1 MRRILV
7 VEDEPNL
14 AAGLEMNL
22 SAEGYEVVIAQD
34 GISGLEMFNKI
45 EFDLAILDIM
55 LPGMDGISLCKEIRK
70 SSHLPIIFLTARDG
84 DKDKI
89 QGLSVGADDY
99 ITKPFNLEELLHRI
113 ASVFRRIS
121 WQGAKE
127 EKSDII
133 RFGDCHLDMQ
143 TLEVSG
149 PGGATTISR
158 KEAQVV
164 KYLYERRGQTVSRDS
179 LLDGVWGYNAFPS
192 TRTVDNFI
200 LRLRKI
206 FEKDPSKPTVIKS
219 IRGVGYRFDSGDS

>member
-14 AAGLEMNL
+14 ASGLEMNL
-22 SAEGYEVVIAQD
+22 SAEGYEVVIASD
-34 GISGLEMFNKI
+34 GISAMELFGQI

-55 LPGMDGISLCKEIRK
+55 LPGMDGISLCREIRK
-70 SSHLPIIFLTARDG
+70 TSHIPVIFLTARDG
-84 DKDKI
+84 DKDKV
-89 QGLSVGADDY
+89 QGLSVGGDDY

-113 ASVFRRIS
+113 SSVFRRIS
-121 WQGAKE
+121 WQGADE

-133 RFGDCHLDMQ
+133 RFGDCMLNMQ
-143 TLEVSG
+143 TFEASG
-149 PGGATTISR
+149 PGGAVTLSR

-164 KYLYERRGQTVSRDS
+164 KYLYERRGQSVSRDS

-200 LRLRKI
+200 LRLRKV
-206 FEKDPSKPTVIKS
+206 FEKDPAKPEIIKS
-219 IRGVGYRFDSGDS
+219 IRGVGYKFDA

>member
-14 AAGLEMNL
+14 ASGLEMNL
-22 SAEGYEVVIAQD
+22 SAEGYEVVIASD
-34 GISGLEMFNKI
+34 GISALELFGQI

-55 LPGMDGISLCKEIRK
+55 LPGMDGISLCREIRK
-70 SSHLPIIFLTARDG
+70 TSHIPVIFLTARDG
-84 DKDKI
+84 DKDKV
-89 QGLSVGADDY
+89 QGLSVGGDDY

-113 ASVFRRIS
+113 SSVFRRIS
-121 WQGAKE
+121 WQGARE

-133 RFGDCHLDMQ
+133 HFGDCELNMQ
-143 TLEVSG
+143 TFEASG
-149 PGGATTISR
+149 PGGAATLSR

-164 KYLYERRGQTVSRDS
+164 KYLYERRGQSVSRDS

-200 LRLRKI
+200 LRLRKV
-206 FEKDPSKPTVIKS
+206 FEKDPAKPKIIKS
-219 IRGVGYRFDSGDS
+219 IRGVGYKFDA

>member
-14 AAGLEMNL
+14 ATGLEMNL
-22 SAEGYEVVIAQD
+22 SAEGYEVVVASD
-34 GISGLEMFNKI
+34 GVSALELFGQI

-55 LPGMDGISLCKEIRK
+55 LPGLDGISLCKEIRK
-70 SSHLPIIFLTARDG
+70 TSHLPIIFLTARDA
-84 DKDKI
+84 DKDKV

-99 ITKPFNLEELLHRI
+99 MTKPFNLEELLHRI

-121 WQGAKE
+121 WQDANE

-133 RFGDCHLDMQ
+133 RFGDCEVNMQ
-143 TLEVSG
+143 TFEARG
-149 PGGATTISR
+149 PGGATTLSR

-164 KYLYERRGQTVSRDS
+164 KYLYERRGQSVSRDS

-200 LRLRKI
+200 LRLRKV
-206 FEKDPSKPTVIKS
+206 FEKDPAKPTVIKS
-219 IRGVGYRFDSGDS
+219 IRGVGYRLDGGES

>member
-14 AAGLEMNL
+14 ANGLEMNL
-22 SAEGYEVVIAQD
+22 SSEGYEVVVAGD
-34 GISGLEMFNKI
+34 GVSALELFGRI
-45 EFDLAILDIM
+45 TFDLAILDIM
-55 LPGMDGISLCKEIRK
+55 MPGMDGITLCREIRK
-70 SSHLPIIFLTARDG
+70 TSHIPIIFLTAKDG
-84 DKDKI
+84 DKDKV

-113 ASVFRRIS
+113 SSVFRRMS
-121 WQGAKE
+121 WQSAQE
-127 EKSDII
+127 EKSDTIH
-133 RFGDCHLDMQ
+133 FADCQLNMQ
-143 TLEVSG
+143 TFEASG
-149 PGGATTISR
+149 PGGTTTLSR

-164 KYLYERRGQTVSRDS
+164 KYLYERRGQSVSRDS

-219 IRGVGYRFDSGDS
+219 IRGVGYRLDG